1 MARITEAEKDRRV
14 DLIARMI
21 NEGHASSECVQYA
34 ANEWGIKKR
43 QADAY
48 LADARALIRSDMS
61 MERVD
66 FLASKLRQM
75 EAVYKKAM
83 QSNQMGAAIGA
94 ARLQAELTQ
103 LL

>member
-1 MARITEAEKDRRV
+1 
-14 DLIARMI
+14 
-21 NEGHASSECVQYA
+21 
-34 ANEWGIKKR
+34 
-43 QADAY
+43 
-48 LADARALIRSDMS
+48 
-61 MERVD
+61 
-66 FLASKLRQM
+66 M

>member
-1 MARITEAEKDRRV
+1 
-14 DLIARMI
+14 
-21 NEGHASSECVQYA
+21 
-34 ANEWGIKKR
+34 
-43 QADAY
+43 
-48 LADARALIRSDMS
+48 